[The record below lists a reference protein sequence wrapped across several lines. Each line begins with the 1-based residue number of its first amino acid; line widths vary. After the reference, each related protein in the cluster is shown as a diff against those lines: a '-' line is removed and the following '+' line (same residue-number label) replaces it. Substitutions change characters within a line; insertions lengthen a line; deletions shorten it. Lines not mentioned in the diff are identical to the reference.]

1 MRELDK
7 QYPLHREQFLKHIKK
22 QSMLMNLGF
31 DGDESIGKKRGRK
44 PTKPSKNVETKPNT
58 KLYAPKGSW
67 R

>member
-1 MRELDK
+1 MRELDIL
-7 QYPLHREQFLKHIKK
+7 YPVHREEFLNRIRKQTQFAEY
-22 QSMLMNLGF
+22 
-31 DGDESIGKKRGRK
+31 DTEDTAWRGRRRK